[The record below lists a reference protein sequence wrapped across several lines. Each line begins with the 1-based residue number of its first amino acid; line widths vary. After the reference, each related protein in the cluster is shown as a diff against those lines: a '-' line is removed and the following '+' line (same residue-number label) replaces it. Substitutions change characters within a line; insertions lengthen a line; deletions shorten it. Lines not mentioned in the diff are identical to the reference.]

1 MAGAKIKEI
10 LDVLDNSLQ
19 IERGTVR
26 VSNPSKFRQK
36 VQKLAEISAL
46 ESGEKQGLARYL
58 TRAAALDLGIVPA
71 SIHDLYM
78 ARGRGEVPPVFTVP
92 AINLR
97 VLAFDAARIVFRVA
111 KRVDAGAFIFEIA
124 RSEIGYTG
132 QRPAEYTTS
141 VLAAAIAEDYKGPVF
156 IQGDHFQVSA
166 KRFGADPNTEVQA
179 VKDLMKESVSA
190 GFFNIDVDTSTLVDL
205 SKPSVP
211 EQQAVNTGLSAKFT
225 SYLRTL
231 QPAGI
236 TISVGGEIG
245 EVGGRNSTEEELRAY
260 IEGFRKDLAKEGA
273 GLTGLSKISIQ
284 TGTSHGGV
292 ALPDG
297 TIAKVKVDFDTLKHL
312 SQVARRDYGMAG
324 AVQHGASTLP
334 EDAFGKFPET
344 ETCEVHLAT
353 GFMNMFFERLPEA
366 LRNEMYAYLREK
378 QASERKG
385 DMTDEQFY
393 YKVRKNAVGPFKAQ
407 SWALPLSVK
416 EEINKAWEAQFTKLF
431 HLLGTKGTRQYVEK
445 FIKPVAIQPNLKDYL
460 GEAAGIESVADLA
473 D

>member
-46 ESGEKQGLARYL
+46 ESGEKQGLARFL
-58 TRAAALDLGIVPA
+58 TRAAALDLGIIPA

-97 VLAFDAARIVFRVA
+97 VLAFDGARVVFRVA
-111 KRVDAGAFIFEIA
+111 KSFDAGAFLFEIA

-166 KRFGADPNTEVQA
+166 KRYGADPNAEVQA

-260 IEGFRKDLAKEGA
+260 IEGFRKELAKEGA
-273 GLTGLSKISIQ
+273 GFDGPEQ
-284 TGTSHGGV
+284 DQH
-292 ALPDG
+292 PDRD
-297 TIAKVKVDFDTLKHL
+297 I
-312 SQVARRDYGMAG
+312 ARRCC
-324 AVQHGASTLP
+324 VT
-334 EDAFGKFPET
+334 
-344 ETCEVHLAT
+344 
-353 GFMNMFFERLPEA
+353 
-366 LRNEMYAYLREK
+366 
-378 QASERKG
+378 
-385 DMTDEQFY
+385 
-393 YKVRKNAVGPFKAQ
+393 
-407 SWALPLSVK
+407 
-416 EEINKAWEAQFTKLF
+416 
-431 HLLGTKGTRQYVEK
+431 
-445 FIKPVAIQPNLKDYL
+445 
-460 GEAAGIESVADLA
+460 
-473 D
+473 

>member
-58 TRAAALDLGIVPA
+58 TRAAALDLGITPA
-71 SIHDLYM
+71 SIHELYM
-78 ARGRGEVPPVFTVP
+78 ARGRGDVPPVFTVP

-97 VLAFDAARIVFRVA
+97 VLAFDAARVVFRVA

-124 RSEIGYTG
+124 RSEIGYTS

-166 KRFGADPNTEVQA
+166 KRFGADPDTEVQA

-205 SKPSVP
+205 SKSSVP
-211 EQQAVNTGLSAKFT
+211 EQQALNTGLSAKFT

-297 TIAKVKVDFDTLKHL
+297 TIAKVKVDFDTLKRL

-334 EDAFGKFPET
+334 EEAFGKFPET
-344 ETCEVHLAT
+344 ETCEIHLAT
-353 GFMNMFFERLPEA
+353 GFMNMFFDRLPEA

-416 EEINKAWEAQFTKLF
+416 EEINKAWESQFTKLF
-431 HLLGTKGTRQYVEK
+431 DVLGTKGTRQYVEK
-445 FIKPVAIQPNLKDYL
+445 FIKPVVIQPNLKDYL
-460 GEAAGIESVADLA
+460 GETAGIESVADLA